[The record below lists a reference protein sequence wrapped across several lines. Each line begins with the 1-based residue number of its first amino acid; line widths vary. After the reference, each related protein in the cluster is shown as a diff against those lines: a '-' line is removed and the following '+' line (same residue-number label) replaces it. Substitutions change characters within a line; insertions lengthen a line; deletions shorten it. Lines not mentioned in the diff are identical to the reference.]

1 MKINCELQAFNMHN
15 KINKLLRNKDSQV
28 LSEKKLHTESSYALI
43 NSLSLMKQHAFKIM
57 YVLSVK

>member
-1 MKINCELQAFNMHN
+1 MHN
-15 KINKLLRNKDSQV
+15 DVDELLRDKDSQV
-28 LSEKKLHTESSYALI
+28 LSKKKLHTESSYALI